1 MGLITAKAWNLLPC
15 VKDGG
20 DSECALEEDV
30 GSLLNGLCGK
40 NGEDGCVLPEREHME
55 GGGCHDAPTERA
67 A

>member
-1 MGLITAKAWNLLPC
+1 MKDGGDSECALEE
-15 VKDGG
+15 DGG